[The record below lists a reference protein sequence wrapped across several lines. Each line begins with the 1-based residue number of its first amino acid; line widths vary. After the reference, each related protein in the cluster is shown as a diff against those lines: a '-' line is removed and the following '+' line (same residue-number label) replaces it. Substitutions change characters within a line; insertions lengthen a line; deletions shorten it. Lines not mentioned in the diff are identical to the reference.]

1 MRQGRER
8 GLFGAVILVLAMLT
22 FLGSAYA
29 AQYIVGGDVPKWN
42 YLHATSKPSFYQDWA
57 DTIAFKTGDT
67 LLFSYDN
74 STHSV
79 YRLGTASDFTSC
91 NLGTVIPGGSFH
103 SGQDIVFLS
112 TPDTYYFVCGA
123 PSHCKQGMKFALS
136 ATGSPISAPPPPP
149 VGSDAAAPG
158 SQASLT
164 VTRPGS
170 VSLSICI
177 SVAAFV
183 SIFLWRGA
191 QIIIRIGLPTCW
203 SVGEL
208 MQSFRGITTK
218 NVNLAGFLETFKLL
232 WDIDEHCW
240 SRFKRSD

>member
-1 MRQGRER
+1 MWSLCNPAITVVNSTSASQFTYELTR
-8 GLFGAVILVLAMLT
+8 FCNAV
-22 FLGSAYA
+22 
-29 AQYIVGGDVPKWN
+29 
-42 YLHATSKPSFYQDWA
+42 
-57 DTIAFKTGDT
+57 
-67 LLFSYDN
+67 FSYDN

-183 SIFLWRGA
+183 SIFL
-191 QIIIRIGLPTCW
+191 
-203 SVGEL
+203 
-208 MQSFRGITTK
+208 
-218 NVNLAGFLETFKLL
+218 
-232 WDIDEHCW
+232 
-240 SRFKRSD
+240 